1 MTNRT
6 KQQVIA
12 HGHNIRSM
20 VLNAH
25 VNWDDNFGREV
36 IRRSL
41 YDMAMVGADM
51 HGAKV
56 MSMLLYAQADRLV
69 QGDESAPFIQLGAAP
84 PEPAEE
90 EEVAEVVPIPA
101 PPAQVKMKSPFLAD
115 LAALAESRTLLASLL
130 LATFFAGIVVGAAG

>member
-12 HGHNIRSM
+12 HGHNIRST

-41 YDMAMVGADM
+41 YDMTMVGAV
-51 HGAKV
+51 HVGAKA
-56 MSMLLYAQADRLV
+56 MSMMLYAQADRLV
-69 QGDESAPFIQLGAAP
+69 QGDESAPFIQLGEAP
-84 PEPAEE
+84 QAPSDE
-90 EEVAEVVPIPA
+90 EEVAEVVPVPA
-101 PPAQVKMKSPFLAD
+101 PPAQTKSPFLAD
-115 LAALAESRTLLASLL
+115 LAALAENRILLSSALL
-130 LATFFAGIVVGAAG
+130 VVFFAGIVVGAAA